1 MVAVPS
7 PTPFTTPLDVTVA
20 TFLLEVFQ
28 TTFLLTFFLGV
39 IVAFRDFLDPTAR
52 LKFPVFNLTF
62 LTAAFLTTTF
72 TTAFFFLFFLETTV
86 ILALPAF
93 TPLMYPLED
102 TVATFLLEVLYV
114 TFLLPF
120 LFGLTVTVVVILT
133 FLPFAT

>member
-1 MVAVPS
+1 M
-7 PTPFTTPLDVTVA
+7 
-20 TFLLEVFQ
+20 
-28 TTFLLTFFLGV
+28 
-39 IVAFRDFLDPTAR
+39 DPTAR

-120 LFGLTVTVVVILT
+120 FVWFNSYGSRDFNLFAFCDVGCFPASVVAFT
-133 FLPFAT
+133 FLQKPS